1 MLKLR
6 LMGTKREL
14 KWFNRFLNR
23 CDVLKIVRV
32 SDAYK
37 IKGSNRYYRMY
48 IDIGRNLKKQEV
60 SYGIQIQR

>member
-32 SDAYK
+32 SDVYR